1 MSIDQTEEAESRID
15 QAMQAWFPESPS
27 ITERKPF
34 NEADLRNISNVLRS
48 IGRESWSQVPRIYCT
63 LRIINQLPVIESFLA
78 QGLSDIWFPFTH
90 KTLPGSLK
98 SQTARNN
105 FIEAQK
111 LVLTKALDLEKEDGK
126 HRHFSKSQ
134 DIPLVPLGRL
144 GEGASAVVDKVF
156 STLSRR
162 EYARKLLFR
171 GPTFRRDKVALQDF
185 EAELAVLKKL
195 SHAHIV
201 ELVGS
206 YTDPK

>member
-1 MSIDQTEEAESRID
+1 VAEQRID
-15 QAMQAWFPESPS
+15 QAMQAWFPQCAS
-27 ITERKPF
+27 IAERKPF
-34 NEADLRNISNVLRS
+34 DEADLQNISNVLRS
-48 IGRESWSQVPRIYCT
+48 IGRESWSRIPRIYST

-126 HRHFSKSQ
+126 HRHFSKSE
-134 DIPLVPLGRL
+134 DIPLVPLARL
-144 GEGASAVVDKVF
+144 GIGGYAVVEKVL
-156 STLSRR
+156 SILSRR
-162 EYARKLLFR
+162 EYARKLLSR
-171 GPTFRRDKVALQDF
+171 GPTFRKNKVALQDF

-195 SHAHIV
+195 SHMHIV

-206 YTDPK
+206 YTDPKYAPSNR